1 MAISPKVLGDGE
13 RVVVSVRTHWK
24 ALLGP
29 AVIAVLIVIA
39 AILASSMLPGG
50 EVGRWLRLVVIA
62 VAVVAFAS
70 LSLWPALNWLTA
82 SYTVTDRRLITRQ
95 GVLTRTGRDIPLK
108 RINDVSYEH
117 GLLDRMLGCGTL
129 VVESAGERGQVV
141 LPDVPHVEEVQLR
154 INELLFGWTAAPG
167 PIGTGPDDVTGT
179 ADDLR
184 PR

>member
-1 MAISPKVLGDGE
+1 MLGDGE

-29 AVIAVLIVIA
+29 ALIAVLIVIA

-62 VAVVAFAS
+62 LAVVAFAS

-129 VVESAGERGQVV
+129 NISTAAEDGVVV
-141 LPDVPHVEEVQLR
+141 LTDVPDAEHVHTE
-154 INELLFGWTAAPG
+154 ISELLY
-167 PIGTGPDDVTGT
+167 
-179 ADDLR
+179 R
-184 PR
+184 E